1 MNKYSVLSIAFNI
14 CAIILY
20 IAGIILITS
29 SQQPSPGIVFIPA
42 GFAFS
47 SAGIFVGRK
56 AKEDGKE
63 NKKQDEKEDGKE
75 DEKKDNE

>member
-56 AKEDGKE
+56 AKEDA
-63 NKKQDEKEDGKE
+63 NKKNEEDEEE
-75 DEKKDNE
+75 NEKKDNE